1 MELIRN
7 PEPVAALIRGAETIA
22 LCSHVS
28 PDGDTLGSTLA
39 LKMGLESLGK
49 RVSIFC
55 QDPVPAK
62 LSMLPGA
69 EQFRRPE
76 DAAQERFDLL
86 IAVDVSDQARMGTCQ
101 RLLAQA
107 AKVAQVDH
115 HGTNPAYAQV
125 NDVDPHA
132 PATSLLVKEL
142 LDTLHVTITR
152 DIAICLYT
160 AVATDTG
167 NFAFSYT
174 TAEAFSMTSELMGYG
189 LPLSE
194 MNRLLFRQRTPQQ
207 LALLSRALNTL
218 AFHENGQITT
228 MRLSQKDFVECGALP
243 EHADAVVNY
252 GVEIVGVKMAMMA
265 REDAD
270 GTVKIAL
277 RSIEPAR
284 VDGVAFSLGG
294 GGHAQASGCTV
305 EGPLDAA
312 MERVLSAMK
321 KTLSEERT

>member
-101 RLLAQA
+101 SLLAQA
-107 AKVAQVDH
+107 AQVAQVDH

-142 LDTLHVTITR
+142 LDALHVTITR
-152 DIAICLYT
+152 DMAICLYT

-228 MRLSQKDFVECGALP
+228 MRLSQKDFIECGALP

-252 GVEIVGVKMAMMA
+252 GVDIVGVKMAMMA

-277 RSIEPAR
+277 RAIEPTR

-305 EGPLDAA
+305 DGPLDAA
-312 MERVLSAMK
+312 IDTVLSAMK
-321 KTLSEERT
+321 KALNEERT

>member
-101 RLLAQA
+101 SLLAQA
-107 AKVAQVDH
+107 AQVAQVDH

-125 NDVDPHA
+125 NDAVSYTHLTLP
-132 PATSLLVKEL
+132 TILLV
-142 LDTLHVTITR
+142 
-152 DIAICLYT
+152 
-160 AVATDTG
+160 
-167 NFAFSYT
+167 
-174 TAEAFSMTSELMGYG
+174 
-189 LPLSE
+189 
-194 MNRLLFRQRTPQQ
+194 
-207 LALLSRALNTL
+207 
-218 AFHENGQITT
+218 
-228 MRLSQKDFVECGALP
+228 
-243 EHADAVVNY
+243 
-252 GVEIVGVKMAMMA
+252 
-265 REDAD
+265 
-270 GTVKIAL
+270 
-277 RSIEPAR
+277 
-284 VDGVAFSLGG
+284 
-294 GGHAQASGCTV
+294 
-305 EGPLDAA
+305 
-312 MERVLSAMK
+312 
-321 KTLSEERT
+321 

>member
-7 PEPVAALIRGAETIA
+7 PEPVAALIRSAETIA

-49 RVSIFC
+49 RVSAFC

-101 RLLAQA
+101 SLLAQA
-107 AKVAQVDH
+107 AQVAQVDH

-142 LDTLHVTITR
+142 LDVLHVTITR

-174 TAEAFSMTSELMGYG
+174 TAEAFSMTSELMSYG

-194 MNRLLFRQRTPQQ
+194 INRLLFRQRTPQQ
-207 LALLSRALNTL
+207 LALLARALNTL

-228 MRLSQKDFVECGALP
+228 MSLSQQDFIECGALP

-277 RSIEPAR
+277 RSVEPAR

>member
-7 PEPVAALIRGAETIA
+7 PEPVAALIRSAETIA

-49 RVSIFC
+49 RVSVFC

-86 IAVDVSDQARMGTCQ
+86 IAVDVSDQGRLGTCQ

-107 AKVAQVDH
+107 AHVAQVDH

-142 LDTLHVTITR
+142 LDTLQVTITR
-152 DIAICLYT
+152 DMAICLYT

-189 LPLSE
+189 LPLSRV
-194 MNRLLFRQRTPQQ
+194 NRLLFRQRTPQQ
-207 LALLSRALNTL
+207 LALLARALNTL

-228 MRLSQKDFVECGALP
+228 MSLSQQDFTECGALP

-252 GVEIVGVKMAMMA
+252 GVDIVGVKMAMMA

-277 RSIEPAR
+277 RSVEPAR

-305 EGPLDAA
+305 DGPLDAA
-312 MERVLSAMK
+312 MAKVLSAMK
-321 KTLSEERT
+321 KALNEERT

>member
-7 PEPVAALIRGAETIA
+7 PEPVAALIRSAETIA

-49 RVSIFC
+49 RVSVFC

-86 IAVDVSDQARMGTCQ
+86 IAVDVSDQGRLGTCQ

-107 AKVAQVDH
+107 AHVAQVDH

-142 LDTLHVTITR
+142 LDTLQVTITR
-152 DIAICLYT
+152 DMAICLYT

-189 LPLSE
+189 LPLSRV
-194 MNRLLFRQRTPQQ
+194 NRLLFRQRTPQQ
-207 LALLSRALNTL
+207 LALLARALNTL

-228 MRLSQKDFVECGALP
+228 MSLSQQDFTECGALP

-277 RSIEPAR
+277 RSVEPAR

-305 EGPLDAA
+305 DGPLDAA
-312 MERVLSAMK
+312 MAKVLSAMK
-321 KTLSEERT
+321 KALNEERT

>member
-7 PEPVAALIRGAETIA
+7 PEPVAALIRSAETIA

-49 RVSIFC
+49 RVSVFC

-62 LSMLPGA
+62 LNMLPGA

-101 RLLAQA
+101 SLLAQA
-107 AKVAQVDH
+107 AQVAQVDH

-142 LDTLHVTITR
+142 LDVLHVTITR

-174 TAEAFSMTSELMGYG
+174 TAEAFSMTSELMSYG

-194 MNRLLFRQRTPQQ
+194 INRLLFRQRTPQQ
-207 LALLSRALNTL
+207 LSLLARALNTL

-228 MRLSQKDFVECGALP
+228 MSLSQRDFIECGALP

>member
-49 RVSIFC
+49 RVSTFC

-101 RLLAQA
+101 RLLAQT

-142 LDTLHVTITR
+142 LDALHVTITR

-228 MRLSQKDFVECGALP
+228 MRLSQKDFIECGALP

-277 RSIEPAR
+277 RSVEPAR

-305 EGPLDAA
+305 DGPLDAA
-312 MERVLSAMK
+312 IDTVLSAMK
-321 KTLSEERT
+321 KALNEERT

>member
-1 MELIRN
+1 
-7 PEPVAALIRGAETIA
+7 
-22 LCSHVS
+22 
-28 PDGDTLGSTLA
+28 
-39 LKMGLESLGK
+39 
-49 RVSIFC
+49 
-55 QDPVPAK
+55 
-62 LSMLPGA
+62 
-69 EQFRRPE
+69 
-76 DAAQERFDLL
+76 
-86 IAVDVSDQARMGTCQ
+86 MGTCQ

-142 LDTLHVTITR
+142 LDALHVTITR

-228 MRLSQKDFVECGALP
+228 MRLSQKDFIECGALP

-252 GVEIVGVKMAMMA
+252 GVDIVGVKMAMMA

-277 RSIEPAR
+277 RAIEPTR

-305 EGPLDAA
+305 DGPLDAA
-312 MERVLSAMK
+312 IDTVLSAMK
-321 KTLSEERT
+321 KALNEERT

>member
-7 PEPVAALIRGAETIA
+7 PEPVAALIRSAETIA

-49 RVSIFC
+49 RVSAFC

-101 RLLAQA
+101 SLLAQA
-107 AKVAQVDH
+107 AQVAQVDH

-142 LDTLHVTITR
+142 LDVLHVTITR

-174 TAEAFSMTSELMGYG
+174 TAEAFSMTSELMSYG

-194 MNRLLFRQRTPQQ
+194 INRLLFRQRTPQQ
-207 LALLSRALNTL
+207 LSLLARALNTL

-228 MRLSQKDFVECGALP
+228 MSLSQRDFIECGALP

-321 KTLSEERT
+321 KTLSKERT